1 MRLMIEFV
9 VKIKIGIIILLFLN
23 MQQITKNIY
32 QIKLG
37 MVNAFLIEDNG
48 FTLIDTGYKNSSD
61 KIFDAISKAG
71 KNPND
76 IKQVILTHAHPDH
89 SGSAAELK
97 KRLNIPVLAHE
108 EDAKII
114 EQGIGGRMPF
124 VLSPGIVNWM
134 VFNLL
139 IKNSDPSIEK
149 LPIDKKL
156 QHNDVLPIAGGVQ
169 VIHTPGHSAGHIV
182 LLVKNEGVLISG
194 DLCANVMGLDLST
207 VYEDRQLGVQSILN
221 VAALD
226 FDTAVFGH
234 GNALKKEANKK
245 LKAKFS
251 TMNLKI

>member
-1 MRLMIEFV
+1 MIEFV

-23 MQQITKNIY
+23 MQQISKNIY

-97 KRLNIPVLAHE
+97 KRLNIPVFAHE

-149 LPIDKKL
+149 LKID
-156 QHNDVLPIAGGVQ
+156 Q
-169 VIHTPGHSAGHIV
+169 
-182 LLVKNEGVLISG
+182 
-194 DLCANVMGLDLST
+194 
-207 VYEDRQLGVQSILN
+207 
-221 VAALD
+221 
-226 FDTAVFGH
+226 
-234 GNALKKEANKK
+234 
-245 LKAKFS
+245 
-251 TMNLKI
+251 